1 MDLVKYN
8 DSDRKFTEIIIN
20 LNKNK
25 IVFFL
30 QSKHNYR
37 LFHQNIICTIFP
49 IYLDTA
55 NSIGTL
61 GTYLIPVSTGS
72 KFILNNITLYT
83 FR

>member
-8 DSDRKFTEIIIN
+8 DNDRKFTEIIIN

-30 QSKHNYR
+30 QSKHNFR
-37 LFHQNIICTIFP
+37 LFHQNIICTTFP
-49 IYLDTA
+49 INLDTA

-61 GTYLIPVSTGS
+61 ETYLIPGSTGS
-72 KFILNNITLYT
+72 TFILNNITMYT
-83 FR
+83 LR